1 MYYVIWEQF
10 KHNIQCTRGE
20 NNMTVSKEE
29 LITKIE
35 EARQRLNNSIDSK
48 KEYEIIYK
56 NSVELDLLIEQYM
69 VAGY

>member
-1 MYYVIWEQF
+1 
-10 KHNIQCTRGE
+10 
-20 NNMTVSKEE
+20 MTVSKEE

-48 KEYEIIYK
+48 KEYEIIYN

>member
-1 MYYVIWEQF
+1 
-10 KHNIQCTRGE
+10 
-20 NNMTVSKEE
+20 MTVSKEE

-56 NSVELDLLIEQYM
+56 YSVELDLLIEQYM

>member
-1 MYYVIWEQF
+1 
-10 KHNIQCTRGE
+10 
-20 NNMTVSKEE
+20 MTVSKEE